1 MKGNK
6 LLSCITD
13 EIYAHLLNF
22 DSTVISVRLSEDS
35 MRAFLEYALPTI
47 RFNDSSLKFN
57 YGLQYYTNVIITITM
72 DKSLKSDYY
81 INYY

>member
-1 MKGNK
+1 
-6 LLSCITD
+6 
-13 EIYAHLLNF
+13 
-22 DSTVISVRLSEDS
+22 

>member
-1 MKGNK
+1 MKGKK
-6 LLSCITD
+6 LLSRITD
-13 EIYAHLLNF
+13 EMYTHLLNF
-22 DSTVISVRLSEDS
+22 DSTFISVRLSKDS

-47 RFNDSSLKFN
+47 HFNDSSLKFN

-72 DKSLKSDYY
+72 DESLKSDYY

>member
-22 DSTVISVRLSEDS
+22 DSTVISVRLSED
-35 MRAFLEYALPTI
+35 
-47 RFNDSSLKFN
+47 
-57 YGLQYYTNVIITITM
+57 G
-72 DKSLKSDYY
+72 
-81 INYY
+81 

>member
-13 EIYAHLLNF
+13 EIYAHMLNF

-47 RFNDSSLKFN
+47 RFN
-57 YGLQYYTNVIITITM
+57 VIITITM
-72 DKSLKSDYY
+72 DKSLKSGYY
-81 INYY
+81 INYC

>member
-1 MKGNK
+1 MKGKK
-6 LLSCITD
+6 LLSRVTD
-13 EIYAHLLNF
+13 EIYTHLLNF
-22 DSTVISVRLSEDS
+22 DSTFISVHLSEDS
-35 MRAFLEYALPTI
+35 MRAFLKYALPTI